1 MSMTANKHKI
11 IQLGKL
17 SSFNNVN
24 IETKLNIPSKTDCI
38 IRYFKIE
45 KDQTKFLDLSNKK
58 N

>member
-1 MSMTANKHKI
+1 MTANKHKI